1 MKTWEVSQSASDA
14 SQSEV
19 KCGLQQ
25 KASLRCSTC
34 CTGSTHHLL
43 VGGDAPGLLP
53 ADDDYD
59 YIAMSNQ
66 LKKQQSLEFYQL
78 QKGHN
83 IKIIEEES

>member
-1 MKTWEVSQSASDA
+1 
-14 SQSEV
+14 
-19 KCGLQQ
+19 
-25 KASLRCSTC
+25 
-34 CTGSTHHLL
+34 